1 MMGERL
7 TVDERRLLG
16 KTIREANEQG
26 WGIALGLIFGVGL
39 FVATNLLVL
48 KGGSS
53 VGAHLGLLRAYFPG
67 YRVTFLGS
75 VIGFV
80 YAFVVGYGVGRSV
93 VAIYNRL
100 TAKMR

>member
-1 MMGERL
+1 MADERL
-7 TVDERRLLG
+7 TVDERRLLR
-16 KTIREANEQG
+16 KTIHQANEQG
-26 WGIALGLIFGVGL
+26 WGIALGLMFGVGL
-39 FVATNLLVL
+39 FAATNLLVL
-48 KGGSS
+48 KGGST
-53 VGAHLGLLRAYFPG
+53 VGPHLGLLRMYFPG

-75 VIGFV
+75 LIGFV